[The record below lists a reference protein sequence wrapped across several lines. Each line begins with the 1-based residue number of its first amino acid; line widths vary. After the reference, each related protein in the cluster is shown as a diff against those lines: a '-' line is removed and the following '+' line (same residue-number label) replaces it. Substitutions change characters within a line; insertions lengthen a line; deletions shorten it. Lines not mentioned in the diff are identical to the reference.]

1 MLCRKSIILCK
12 LKVSVISCTLIKIIV
27 KRIESLLY
35 GLFVLLMKRD
45 LNISI
50 DYLIFFSLET
60 NTYIYKLVKLT

>member
-50 DYLIFFSLET
+50 DYLIFFLH
-60 NTYIYKLVKLT
+60 